1 MDTIN
6 SIKDEKIVLARSVKT
21 QKGTRQ
27 NKKMLLEGEQIIDW
41 ALERGIALDYLLYTE
56 SEQDTVESKYLPKGI
71 PAYQVSNGIQKKV
84 TDRNY
89 VTPILG
95 VGNIPNTK
103 KVRPSNFIVVLDDI
117 QDFGNMGTI
126 IRTCQAFGIN
136 NIISTSN
143 SDDLYNRK
151 TIDASRGNVFSTDF
165 FQFDGSSETIDYLH
179 EHDYQIVVT
188 SPRGDQLQSLIELEP
203 RPVAL
208 IIGNETNGISTAFEE
223 NADFLI
229 QIPMT
234 DNVESLNVGVAT
246 GISIYELQLKQVLT
260 MIEQQIKTSLGR
272 EMNVAS
278 MLVQRAL
285 DVELKKVSALN
296 SQQVI
301 FLMVLK
307 CDKEMTIENMC
318 RQFGVLDKE
327 VELFLGPL
335 TEQGLVAHD
344 EKLRLTLKGEETIGK
359 LWRTVEK
366 VENKILS
373 TFSEDE
379 TEHFIQQLQTV
390 QANCIRLVNPDVD

>member
-21 QKGTRQ
+21 QKGRRQ

-41 ALERGIALDYLLYTE
+41 ALERGIVLDYLLYTE
-56 SEQDTVESKYLPKGI
+56 SERDTVESKYLPKGI

-95 VGNIPNTK
+95 VGNIPDTK
-103 KVRPSNFIVVLDDI
+103 KVHPSNFIVVLDDI

-143 SDDLYNRK
+143 SDDPYNRK

-165 FQFDGSSETIDYLH
+165 FQFDSSAETIDYLH

-272 EMNVAS
+272 EINVAS

-307 CDKEMTIENMC
+307 CDKEMTTENMC

-327 VELFLGPL
+327 VVLFLGPL
-335 TEQGLVAHD
+335 TEQGLVTHD

-390 QANCIRLVNPDVD
+390 QANCIRLFSADDE

>member
-6 SIKDEKIVLARSVKT
+6 SIKHEKIVLARSVKT
-21 QKGTRQ
+21 QKGRCQ
-27 NKKMLLEGEQIIDW
+27 NEKMLLEGEQIIDW
-41 ALERGIALDYLLYTE
+41 ALERGIVLDYLLYTE
-56 SEQDTVESKYLPKGI
+56 SERDTVESKYLPKGI

-89 VTPILG
+89 ATPILG
-95 VGNIPNTK
+95 VGKIPDTK
-103 KVRPSNFIVVLDDI
+103 KVHPSNFIVVLDDI

-126 IRTCQAFGIN
+126 IRTCQAFGIT

-143 SDDLYNRK
+143 SNDLYNRK

-165 FQFDGSSETIDYLH
+165 FQFDGSAETIEYLH

-208 IIGNETNGISTAFEE
+208 IIGNETNGISTAFQE

-327 VELFLGPL
+327 VDLFLGPL
-335 TEQGLVAHD
+335 TEQGLVTHD
-344 EKLRLTLKGEETIGK
+344 EKLWLTLKGEETIGK

-390 QANCIRLVNPDVD
+390 QANCIRIFSPEDE

>member
-1 MDTIN
+1 MDTIS
-6 SIKDEKIVLARSVKT
+6 SIKHEKIVLARSVKT
-21 QKGTRQ
+21 QKGRRQ
-27 NKKMLLEGEQIIDW
+27 NEKMLLEGEQIIDW
-41 ALERGIALDYLLYTE
+41 ALERGIILDYLLYTE
-56 SEQDTVESKYLPKGI
+56 SERDTVESKYLPKGI

-95 VGNIPNTK
+95 VGNIPDTK
-103 KVRPSNFIVVLDDI
+103 KVHPSNFIVVLDDI

-143 SDDLYNRK
+143 SNDLYNRK
-151 TIDASRGNVFSTDF
+151 TIDSSRGNVFSTDF

-188 SPRGDQLQSLIELEP
+188 SPRGDQLQSLIELKP

-272 EMNVAS
+272 EINVAS

-327 VELFLGPL
+327 VELFLGLL
-335 TEQGLVAHD
+335 TEQGLVTHD

-390 QANCIRLVNPDVD
+390 QANCIRLVNPDDE